1 MPDEFEFF
9 GPEDKPALLAVS
21 TPSSRE
27 PAKSGLESAGY
38 KVHAV
43 ETHEQF
49 VDLFTRSSYQV
60 IVIED
65 GFGGGES
72 NPTVRW
78 VRMLPM
84 SQRRHAVFF
93 LIGEKWESLNPLLAL
108 QQSVH
113 AVLNCSGLD
122 QFARLVEKTVADNES
137 FLRPVRSAQDRMFK
151 AG

>member
-1 MPDEFEFF
+1 MPAEFEFF
-9 GPEDKPALLAVS
+9 GPGDKPALLAVS
-21 TPSSRE
+21 TPSTRE

-38 KVHAV
+38 KVHAA

-49 VDLFTRSSYQV
+49 IDLFTRALYQV

-65 GFGGGES
+65 VFGGADD
-72 NPTVRW
+72 NPTLRW

-93 LIGEKWESLNPLLAL
+93 LIGEKLETLNPLVAF

-113 AVLNCSGLD
+113 AVLNSSGLE
-122 QFARLVEKTVADNES
+122 QFGRLVEKTVADNES
-137 FLRPVRSAQDRMFK
+137 FLRPVRSAQERLLK